1 MTDSETLTWHRRRRT
16 HRRPRG
22 PGRRGRRSLQRGE
35 AAAWFSPAE
44 PRRQTRE
51 DALRETGDQLAG
63 LRARRDQI
71 DAERDA
77 LVDRF
82 PGLKS
87 VSPDD
92 DD

>member
-1 MTDSETLTWHRRRRT
+1 MTERTLTWQDDD
-16 HRRPRG
+16 
-22 PGRRGRRSLQRGE
+22 GRIADLEVPADAAEKLQRGE